1 MAQARPA
8 RLRQVDLEVIR
19 IRPARPGDAACLTQ
33 IAMAAKASWG
43 YPASFMARCRAALA
57 VDAAM
62 IRMREF
68 HLAEDERAI
77 LGFYGFEPEPDGLGL
92 SHMFVLP
99 EASGQGIGRML
110 WNHAVKQARKQGAAA
125 LIAVSDPNAAG
136 YYARMGA
143 LPAGSRPSE
152 IDPARPLPIYRLRLS
167 PAPAPSDKGSAARS
181 GRHSA
186 SR

>member
-1 MAQARPA
+1 
-8 RLRQVDLEVIR
+8 VIG
-19 IRPARPGDAACLTQ
+19 IRPARPADAAHLTH

-62 IRMREF
+62 IREREF
-68 HLAEDERAI
+68 HLAEDESGI
-77 LGFYGFEPEPDGLGL
+77 LGFYGFEAEPDGIGL

-99 EASGQGIGRML
+99 QASGQGIGRLL
-110 WNHAVKQARKQGAAA
+110 WNHAVEQARKQGAAA

-143 LPAGSRPSE
+143 APAGSRPSE
-152 IDPARPLPIYRLRLS
+152 IDPARPLPIYRLQLS
-167 PAPAPSDKGSAARS
+167 PSPA
-181 GRHSA
+181 HEA

>member
-1 MAQARPA
+1 MLFRS
-8 RLRQVDLEVIR
+8 
-19 IRPARPGDAACLTQ
+19 
-33 IAMAAKASWG
+33 ASWG

-92 SHMFVLP
+92 SHMFFLP

>member
-1 MAQARPA
+1 MAQPRPA
-8 RLRQVDLEVIR
+8 RLRQIDLEVIGIR
-19 IRPARPGDAACLTQ
+19 RARPADAGRLTE

-68 HLAEDERAI
+68 HLAEDESGI
-77 LGFYGFEPEPDGLGL
+77 LGFYGFEAEPDGIGL

-99 EASGQGIGRML
+99 EASGQGIGRLL
-110 WNHAVKQARKQGAAA
+110 WNHAVKRARKQGAAA
-125 LIAVSDPNAAG
+125 LIAVSDPHAAG

-143 LPAGSRPSE
+143 APAGSRPSE

-167 PAPAPSDKGSAARS
+167 PAAASRP
-181 GRHSA
+181 SA

>member
-1 MAQARPA
+1 MAEPGIA

-19 IRPARPGDAACLTQ
+19 IRPARPADAGRLTE

-62 IRMREF
+62 IGEREF
-68 HLAEDERAI
+68 HLAEDESSI
-77 LGFYGFEPEPDGLGL
+77 LGFYGFEAEPDGLGL

-99 EASGQGIGRML
+99 EASGQGIGRLL
-110 WNHAVKQARKQGAAA
+110 WEHAVERARKQGAAA

-167 PAPAPSDKGSAARS
+167 PVSKS
-181 GRHSA
+181 RHSA

>member
-1 MAQARPA
+1 MAEPGSA
-8 RLRQVDLEVIR
+8 RLRQIDLEVIK
-19 IRPARPGDAACLTQ
+19 IRPARPGDAARLTQ

-62 IRMREF
+62 IGEREF
-68 HLAEDERAI
+68 HLAEDKSGI
-77 LGFYGFEPEPDGLGL
+77 LGFYGFEAEPDGIGL

-99 EASGQGIGRML
+99 QASGQGIGRLL
-110 WNHAVKQARKQGAAA
+110 WNHAVERARKQGAAS

-143 LPAGSRPSE
+143 APAGSRPSE

-167 PAPAPSDKGSAARS
+167 PAGVS
-181 GRHSA
+181 RHSA

>member
-1 MAQARPA
+1 MGEPRSA
-8 RLRQVDLEVIR
+8 RLRQADLEVIE
-19 IRPARPGDAACLTQ
+19 IRPARPADASALTR

-62 IRMREF
+62 IGEREF
-68 HLAEDERAI
+68 HLAEDENGI
-77 LGFYGFEPEPDGLGL
+77 LGFYGFEAEPDGVGL

-99 EASGQGIGRML
+99 EASGQGIGRLL
-110 WNHAVKQARKQGAAA
+110 WNHAVVQARKQGAAA
-125 LIAVSDPNAAG
+125 LIAVSDPNSAG

-143 LPAGSRPSE
+143 APAGSRPSE

-167 PAPAPSDKGSAARS
+167 PSPA
-181 GRHSA
+181 HEA

>member
-1 MAQARPA
+1 MAEPGIARQ
-8 RLRQVDLEVIR
+8 RQIDLEVIR
-19 IRPARPGDAACLTQ
+19 IRRARPADAGRLTE

-57 VDAAM
+57 VDVTM
-62 IRMREF
+62 IGEREF
-68 HLAEDERAI
+68 HLAEDESGI
-77 LGFYGFEPEPDGLGL
+77 LGFYGFEAEPDGLGL

-99 EASGQGIGRML
+99 EASGRGIGRLL
-110 WNHAVKQARKQGAAA
+110 WEHAVKRARKQGAAA

-143 LPAGSRPSE
+143 TPAGSRPSE

-167 PAPAPSDKGSAARS
+167 PSPV
-181 GRHSA
+181 HEV